1 MEIRFDALWVPAGTA
16 PSHHRYAGDQQAP
29 QPGKVHLL
37 ELLSLNSWITHPDS
51 PFRSDPGTGLAVYE
65 QQQRA
70 AGQQLP
76 QATWLFVVVT
86 VPRSGPD
93 LGRCTV
99 IRKLVLISAGQPC
112 NMCPRG
118 DLNTETGAISPDRG
132 NHAIK
137 VTRAGSARPPIRR
150 RVRCAAGA
158 SVAVPASA
166 KLYEPDAE
174 LAGRPRAARHAALAC
189 RLGGGVAGL
198 ASAGSEVIR
207 RSRRRRCDAE

>member
-1 MEIRFDALWVPAGTA
+1 
-16 PSHHRYAGDQQAP
+16 
-29 QPGKVHLL
+29 
-37 ELLSLNSWITHPDS
+37 
-51 PFRSDPGTGLAVYE
+51 
-65 QQQRA
+65 
-70 AGQQLP
+70 
-76 QATWLFVVVT
+76 
-86 VPRSGPD
+86 
-93 LGRCTV
+93 
-99 IRKLVLISAGQPC
+99 
-112 NMCPRG
+112 
-118 DLNTETGAISPDRG
+118 LNTETGAISPDRG